1 MGYSGKTVEI
11 NNTDAEGR
19 LVLADGVAYAARDLK
34 CDVILDMATLTGAQ
48 GISHG
53 RYHACALSNSASWE
67 AAMVRAGSLSG
78 DLCFPSVYCPE
89 FHFPEFTSAVADMKN
104 SVADRNNGQP
114 SCAGL
119 FIHAHGGFDWSG
131 VWMHVDMAAPA
142 MVGKRQ
148 LDMGSLS
155 SIVFLELPARQ
166 PCYRQ
171 QVREERMVL
180 STGKKEDIVKGTAR
194 KQELSENCSENGD
207 PALNGELQHLIKIFD
222 ENGDV

>member
-1 MGYSGKTVEI
+1 MG
-11 NNTDAEGR
+11 TDAEGR

-34 CDVILDMATLTGAQ
+34 CDVVLDMATLTGAQ

-119 FIHAHGGFDWSG
+119 FIHAHLGFDWTG
-131 VWMHVDMAAPA
+131 VWMHIDMAAPSH
-142 MVGKRQ
+142 VGERATGYGVALLNVLFSNHIKSSMLQVTERNGPESHANGVKKQ
-148 LDMGSLS
+148 RLS
-155 SIVFLELPARQ
+155 
-166 PCYRQ
+166 
-171 QVREERMVL
+171 
-180 STGKKEDIVKGTAR
+180 
-194 KQELSENCSENGD
+194 
-207 PALNGELQHLIKIFD
+207 
-222 ENGDV
+222 